1 MKKTLIA
8 MLTLALLLSTLVGA
22 IAEEE
27 VTLTFWQWDDAQVPA
42 MQSMIDAYTATHPNV
57 KIEISCVPDNPT
69 YGTKLRTVLGTAD
82 APNIFW
88 MDLVLAKEYLPTGII
103 QDLTPYIEETG
114 LDLSDLNANVQK
126 IYTYNDHIYAIP
138 KDVDGV
144 AIYYNKALFDAA
156 GLPYPD
162 SSWDIDQ
169 FCETARALTKDGIV
183 GYTNSTSDRI
193 WTDFLLSNG
202 GELYNEDGTVAT
214 VNSDASAEMFQKLL
228 DLMNEGAAYNG
239 MQLAET
245 SANSAFTSGVAAMTF
260 TGSWMISQ
268 FSAAL
273 GDNLGI
279 CEIPSGKAGK
289 VNAGQGLGF
298 ATTTSNPYMEE
309 TLDFLA
315 FLSTAEAQKLQ
326 AQVVIPAS
334 NACAST
340 WEDQYP
346 ELDLSPFTKS
356 TEYFMAWPRPYKNYN
371 ETGRVFAEYVSY
383 MLYGE
388 YETAKEML
396 DDANEAM
403 NVAINE

>member
-1 MKKTLIA
+1 MKKFLVVLLTIAIMLPTLGGAFAEEQIT
-8 MLTLALLLSTLVGA
+8 LTL
-22 IAEEE
+22 
-27 VTLTFWQWDDAQVPA
+27 WQWDDAQVPA
-42 MQSMIDAYTATHPNV
+42 IQAMIDTYTATHPNV

-88 MDLVLAKEYLPTGII
+88 MDMVLAKEYLPTGII
-103 QDLTPYIEETG
+103 QDLTPYIEEHKV
-114 LDLSDLNANVQK
+114 DLSDLNENVRK

-144 AIYYNKALFDAA
+144 AIYYNKALFDKA
-156 GLPYPD
+156 GVPYPD
-162 SSWDIDQ
+162 DSWDIDE
-169 FCETARALTKDGIV
+169 FCKTARALTKDGVV

-193 WTDFLLSNG
+193 WTDFLLSSG
-202 GELYNEDGTVAT
+202 DKMYNEDGTVAT
-214 VNSDASAEMFQKLL
+214 VNGEATVEFFQKVL
-228 DLMNEGAAYNG
+228 DLMNDGAAYNG

-273 GDNLGI
+273 GKDLGI
-279 CEIPSGKAGK
+279 CEIPGGKGGK

-298 ATTTSNPYMEE
+298 ATTSSNPYMEE

-315 FLSTAEAQKLQ
+315 FLATPEAQKLQ
-326 AQVVIPAS
+326 AHVTIPAS

-346 ELDLSPFTKS
+346 DLNLHSIIKS
-356 TEYFMAWPRPYKNYN
+356 TEYFTPWPRSSTNYADV
-371 ETGRVFAEYVSY
+371 GRVFAEYVSY

-388 YETAKEML
+388 YETAQQML
-396 DDANEAM
+396 DEANEAM
-403 NVAINE
+403 NTAINE